1 MPETVSDQARLDSL
15 HEIVQTWV
23 WAIDSPDGVAFVRQA
38 NLKVVRSIILREQEF
53 LKDCGLAGE
62 TYDWTMRWSVYVL
75 SALDELINDLENKR
89 GMFSEPR

>member
-1 MPETVSDQARLDSL
+1 M
-15 HEIVQTWV
+15 QTWV

-62 TYDWTMRWSVYVL
+62 TYDRTMRWSVYVL

>member
-1 MPETVSDQARLDSL
+1 MNKIAPDQARLRSL

-23 WAIDSPDGVAFVRQA
+23 WAIDNPDGVAFVRQA
-38 NLKVVRSIILREQEF
+38 NLKVVRSIILREQGF
-53 LKDCGLAGE
+53 LNDCGLAGD

-89 GMFSEPR
+89 GIFSEPR